1 MSDHVDATAA
11 NAAVE
16 TRARWRPRAT
26 LVACATTLVAVAVD
40 AGLSSKDYT
49 KGFAPSW
56 VAALAALLGVV
67 AAFGAMGWPREGL
80 LPRWLVLAA
89 GWCGCV
95 LMVWSA
101 GGVIFDGLRA
111 LAVLGVPGMPPM
123 VDWPGFASR
132 TLAVVA
138 GALLAATVLPYQRAS
153 RGACTRCGR
162 DDSASPVPSRRWLG
176 YAACALALPYP
187 LLKVYWSLGGT
198 MARSAV
204 ATTSVEGFPIGEIVA
219 FASVGFVALALVRR
233 SGRILPRRLLLVGG
247 WAATGALV
255 TMGALAAFGSLG
267 QALGLVDGPARLGG
281 DGWIVY
287 LVYGSWLLLGV
298 ALGGAVVAY
307 QRRTLPRC
315 GQCGR

>member
-1 MSDHVDATAA
+1 MASHIGTVAA
-11 NAAVE
+11 NAAVGV
-16 TRARWRPRAT
+16 RPRAT
-26 LVACATTLVAVAVD
+26 LVACATTLMAAAVD

-56 VAALAALLGVV
+56 VTALAALLGVV
-67 AAFGAMGWPREGL
+67 ATFGAMGWPREGL
-80 LPRWLVLAA
+80 LPRRPVLTA

-111 LAVLGVPGMPPM
+111 LAVLGVPGMPPV

-138 GALLAATVLPYQRAS
+138 GALLAATVLSYQRAC
-153 RGACTRCGR
+153 RGRCTRCGR
-162 DDSASPVPSRRWLG
+162 DDPASPRSSRRWLG
-176 YAACALALPYP
+176 YAACAFALPYP
-187 LLKVYWSLGGT
+187 LLKLYWALGGT
-198 MARSAV
+198 IARSAV
-204 ATTSVEGFPIGEIVA
+204 GTTSVEGFPIGETVA
-219 FASVGFVALALVRR
+219 FALVGLLALALVQRW
-233 SGRILPRRLLLVGG
+233 GRLVPRRLLLVVA
-247 WAATGALV
+247 WAAAGALL
-255 TMGALAAFGSLG
+255 TMGALAGFGSLA
-267 QALGLVDGPARLGG
+267 QALGLVDGPARFGS

-298 ALGGAVVAY
+298 ALGGAVVDY
-307 QRRTLPRC
+307 QRRTRLPC

>member
-1 MSDHVDATAA
+1 M
-11 NAAVE
+11 
-16 TRARWRPRAT
+16 
-26 LVACATTLVAVAVD
+26 AVAVD
-40 AGLSSKDYT
+40 ARFSSKDYT

-67 AAFGAMGWPREGL
+67 ATFGAMGWPREGL
-80 LPRWLVLAA
+80 LPRRPVLAA

-101 GGVIFDGLRA
+101 SGVIFDGLRA
-111 LAVLGVPGMPPM
+111 LAVLGVPGMLPPV
-123 VDWPGFASR
+123 VDWPGFANR

-138 GALLAATVLPYQRAS
+138 GALLAATVLSYQRAS
-153 RGACTRCGR
+153 RGGCTRCGH
-162 DDSASPVPSRRWLG
+162 DDGPASPVPSRRWLG
-176 YAACALALPYP
+176 YTACALALPYP
-187 LLKVYWSLGGT
+187 LLKVYWSLGGA

-204 ATTSVEGFPIGEIVA
+204 GTTSVEGFPIGEIVA
-219 FASVGFVALALVRR
+219 FASVGFVALALSRR
-233 SGRILPRRLLLVGG
+233 WGRIFPRRLLLVGG

-267 QALGLVDGPARLGG
+267 QVLGLVDGPARFGSG
-281 DGWIVY
+281 GWIVD